1 LVRNIGGDNIGEL
14 FMKKKSKTILE
25 EKGKAIVFTFGRFQ
39 PPTAGHQ
46 LLMDKVKSVAKKANA
61 EHRIFTSSTNDKK
74 KNPLTHKEKVSYM
87 KKFFRDMNISTD
99 SSIRTPFEALQSL
112 SDGGYKHVI
121 MVVGGDRVDE
131 FRKQVVKYIGDDGYQ
146 FDSFKV
152 VSAGKRDPDA
162 EDVTGMSAS
171 KMRKAAS
178 DGDFA
183 TFINGLPSTSNI
195 TLSKKLYNSLRKRMK
210 ITEKVDN
217 INKKKKLPVEDGTDE
232 SRENRQM
239 LTPGQPVEKYTNN
252 EDNMMDYSKFKTLL
266 DERTS
271 PLPKATGFALTYPMK
286 DNKQVT
292 KLTKLGGKVDRVNK
306 RVVFKFNTVAARTKF
321 RKKNKELLSTITE
334 SVQLDERVKLTSLKS
349 AVKYVE
355 QAYRS
360 EVNPNWKTNWKFKR
374 NSAESQDWSIEKVGK
389 LFNWEYH
396 GKGLSNILS
405 FMSADGSREEGWEF
419 AYAVDEIVAW
429 LADANRWRESVELD
443 EANTGPMSD
452 RELARWKKAYKGKKK
467 QNRHG
472 NLIYKFPKNSLASQ
486 FVHDIENSGIAIGNV
501 IAGSRVEV
509 QMLPGSKSVSKSGL
523 EKYSKKN
530 KGKLVTESIT
540 EQMSPA
546 QAKKMGIDMPLAGKG
561 YPYNESRPKTVG
573 ENMKTYK
580 DFKNTLSEQGEY
592 TPSGMKHTGR
602 DARDSNVPL
611 HDLGNPEALGAVNAF
626 IEQYTTQE
634 YMNPRQAVSQL
645 RARLNT
651 VGLHFDFQPNGT
663 VEEGKEEYPLTLF
676 GGRSGWDMEKGGMS
690 EDDGITPKLGYGL
703 SMQIEYTVAESG
715 LYRIGAKIVKQA
727 ETKGQ

>member
-1 LVRNIGGDNIGEL
+1 LVRSIGGDNIGEL

-46 LLMDKVKSVAKKANA
+46 LLMDKVKSVAKKANS

-74 KNPLTHKEKVSYM
+74 KNPLSHKEKVSYM
-87 KKFFRDMNISTD
+87 KKFFKGMDISTD

-121 MVVGGDRVDE
+121 MVVGGDRVGE
-131 FRKQVVKYIGDDGYQ
+131 FRKRIVKYIGDDGYQ

-183 TFINGLPSTSNI
+183 LFVKGLPSTANA

-232 SRENRQM
+232 SREDRQM
-239 LTPGQPVEKYTNN
+239 MTPGQPVEKYTNN
-252 EDNMMDYSKFKTLL
+252 EDNIMDYEKFKTLL
-266 DERTS
+266 DERHS
-271 PLPKATGFALTYPMK
+271 PLPVATGFSLTYPMK

-334 SVQLDERVKLTSLKS
+334 SVEHLDEAWTADSVIKNAKIGSKKGYGINIKKGGGVTKTPYKHMLLTTRKHGNVRVTFDHGDGEFEGTPQSVALYINKKLGIK
-349 AVKYVE
+349 
-355 QAYRS
+355 
-360 EVNPNWKTNWKFKR
+360 
-374 NSAESQDWSIEKVGK
+374 
-389 LFNWEYH
+389 
-396 GKGLSNILS
+396 
-405 FMSADGSREEGWEF
+405 
-419 AYAVDEIVAW
+419 
-429 LADANRWRESVELD
+429 ESVELD

-452 RELARWKKAYKGKKK
+452 REFARWKKAYKGQKK
-467 QNRHG
+467 QKLHDT
-472 NLIYKFPKNSLASQ
+472 LIYKFSKNSDASQ
-486 FVHDIENSGIAIGNV
+486 FVHDIENAAIAIGNQ

-509 QMLPGSKSVSKSGL
+509 QKLPGSKAVNNSGL
-523 EKYSKKN
+523 AKYAKKN

-546 QAKKMGIDMPLAGKG
+546 QAKKLGINMPLSGKG
-561 YPYNESRPKTVG
+561 YPYNESYINSRG
-573 ENMKTYK
+573 EKMKTYK

-651 VGLHFDFQPNGT
+651 CGLHFDFQANGT
-663 VEEGKEEYPLTLF
+663 VAEGIEEYPLTLF
-676 GGRSGWDMEKGGMS
+676 GGRSGWDMEKGGVS

>member
-1 LVRNIGGDNIGEL
+1 
-14 FMKKKSKTILE
+14 MKKKSKTILE

-46 LLMDKVKSVAKKANA
+46 LLMDKVKSVAKKAGS

-74 KNPLTHKEKVSYM
+74 KNPLSHKEKVSYM
-87 KKFFRDMNISTD
+87 KKFFKGMDISTD

-121 MVVGGDRVDE
+121 MVVGGDRVGE
-131 FRKQVVKYIGDDGYQ
+131 FRKRIVKYIGDDGYQ

-183 TFINGLPSTSNI
+183 LFVKGLPSTANA

-252 EDNMMDYSKFKTLL
+252 EDNIMDYEKFKTLL
-266 DERTS
+266 DERHS
-271 PLPKATGFALTYPMK
+271 PLPVATGFSLTYPMK

-306 RVVFKFNTVAARTKF
+306 RVVFKFNTAAARTKF
-321 RKKNKELLSTITE
+321 RKKNKELLATI
-334 SVQLDERVKLTSLKS
+334 K
-349 AVKYVE
+349 
-355 QAYRS
+355 
-360 EVNPNWKTNWKFKR
+360 
-374 NSAESQDWSIEKVGK
+374 
-389 LFNWEYH
+389 
-396 GKGLSNILS
+396 
-405 FMSADGSREEGWEF
+405 
-419 AYAVDEIVAW
+419 
-429 LADANRWRESVELD
+429 ESVELD
-443 EANTGPMSD
+443 EAGIFDKP
-452 RELARWKKAYKGKKK
+452 RKEYLKRAKAKLGKGKTRTFQFPSNK
-467 QNRHG
+467 QAN
-472 NLIYKFPKNSLASQ
+472 Q
-486 FVHDIENSGIAIGNV
+486 FAKDISNSGVAIGNV
-501 IAGSRVEV
+501 SGNRVIDVEV
-509 QMLPGSKSVSKSGL
+509 HGNLSVAKSAIA
-523 EKYSKKN
+523 KYLKQN
-530 KGKLVTESIT
+530 RGKEISESIR
-540 EQMSPA
+540 EELSPA
-546 QAKKMGIDMPLAGKG
+546 QAKKMGINMPLSGKG
-561 YPYNESRPKTVG
+561 YPYNESYINSRG
-573 ENMKTYK
+573 EKMKTYK

-651 VGLHFDFQPNGT
+651 CGLHFDFQANGT
-663 VEEGKEEYPLTLF
+663 VAEGIEEYPLTLF
-676 GGRSGWDMEKGGMS
+676 GGRSGWDMEKGGVS